1 MACPTKYGVLYSLHE
16 DFGLDW
22 LVCYSSLLYLTGTN
36 VFFICNLISWAPSPS
51 FSLLAALIADFYLQS
66 HRGHL
71 WCQQQSSCW
80 EKKYLKIQKT
90 ASWPLAC
97 RRSVRTGCPRT
108 LQDESQCCSGRGLQ
122 RWFCMWLHSQC
133 ILTSCWITHSAAWS
147 GHGPHHTAWGEQGDR
162 ETWQW
167 CLPETVLP
175 CWWCLF
181 CPRCFCTGAIRVVGS
196 KKQIGFDLLL
206 VVSVLVLK

>member
-1 MACPTKYGVLYSLHE
+1 MGFPTKYGVIYSLHE

-51 FSLLAALIADFYLQS
+51 FSLLAALIADFYRQS

-90 ASWPLAC
+90 TSWPLAC
-97 RRSVRTGCPRT
+97 RISVRTGCPRT

-147 GHGPHHTAWGEQGDR
+147 GHGPTTQHGESRGTGKHGSGAFLRLCYPAGD
-162 ETWQW
+162 
-167 CLPETVLP
+167 V
-175 CWWCLF
+175 F
-181 CPRCFCTGAIRVVGS
+181 F
-196 KKQIGFDLLL
+196 
-206 VVSVLVLK
+206 VLVAFVQVPLE

>member
-16 DFGLDW
+16 DFSLDW

-80 EKKYLKIQKT
+80 EKKYLKIQKNRQLALSLQKKCEDRLPTNSARWKSVLQWQGLT
-90 ASWPLAC
+90 ALILHVTSFPVHPNFLLDHPFCSMEWTWTPPHSMGRAGGQGNMAVVPSWDC
-97 RRSVRTGCPRT
+97 VT
-108 LQDESQCCSGRGLQ
+108 LLVMSFLS
-122 RWFCMWLHSQC
+122 S
-133 ILTSCWITHSAAWS
+133 
-147 GHGPHHTAWGEQGDR
+147 
-162 ETWQW
+162 
-167 CLPETVLP
+167 
-175 CWWCLF
+175 
-181 CPRCFCTGAIRVVGS
+181 
-196 KKQIGFDLLL
+196 LLL
-206 VVSVLVLK
+206 YRCH